1 MRKAPIRKV
10 EVNVR
15 PLGERLHELAVIIFI
30 AVVILFLMV
39 KIVFD

>member
-1 MRKAPIRKV
+1 MKRPPIRKV

-15 PLGERLHELAVIIFI
+15 SAGERIHELAVIVFI
-30 AVVILFLMV
+30 TAVILFLMI